1 MITIHRPRP
10 GNLNTARAAPA
21 GMPIKAAIDT
31 AQNVIHIESD
41 TISTK
46 SESKDQ
52 TSEKATEKASEKF
65 NA

>member
-1 MITIHRPRP
+1 
-10 GNLNTARAAPA
+10 
-21 GMPIKAAIDT
+21 MPIKAAIDT